1 MPTAITPCTTLA
13 AALALLLAL
22 AVAASWSVTGADE
35 CTSAER
41 AINALIHSLAES
53 PQAAAASLSGAF
65 ATQNGKAS
73 SLLPTRLRPQ
83 GRCEQFEASAA
94 PLLRFLAKLHSSV
107 QAPALQLQQRRG
119 SRSSQRMRI
128 LVVGAGPAGLPAAL
142 VAHREGAH
150 VTVVEQRT
158 SRTR

>member
-1 MPTAITPCTTLA
+1 MPSVIPRCTTLA

-22 AVAASWSVTGADE
+22 AVAASWSIKGTDE
-35 CTSAER
+35 CASAES
-41 AINALIHSLAES
+41 AIDALLHSLAES
-53 PQAAAASLSGAF
+53 PQAAAASLSEAF
-65 ATQNGKAS
+65 AIQNAKAS
-73 SLLPTRLRPQ
+73 SLLPKRLRPQ
-83 GRCEQFEASAA
+83 GKCEDFETSAA

-107 QAPALQLQQRRG
+107 QAPALQQQQG
-119 SRSSQRMRI
+119 SMSSQRMRM